1 MAPQTRRRI
10 ATAELDRTFGY
21 APTSAA
27 ASSLVWDAPG
37 RHANF
42 RSTIYRRPRL
52 GRPAAPVS
60 SGGSEGIFPFPIA
73 RIIFSIC
80 LRA

>member
-1 MAPQTRRRI
+1 MTSQTRRRFDPLGHD
-10 ATAELDRTFGY
+10 TYHRY
-21 APTSAA
+21 APCPIAPPG
-27 ASSLVWDAPG
+27 LVWDVPG